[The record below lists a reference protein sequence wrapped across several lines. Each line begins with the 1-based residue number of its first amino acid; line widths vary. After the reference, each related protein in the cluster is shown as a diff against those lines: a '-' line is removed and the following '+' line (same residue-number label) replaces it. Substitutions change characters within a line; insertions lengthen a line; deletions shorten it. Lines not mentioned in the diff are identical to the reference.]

1 MYEYFVFIHA
11 EGFAMGRMSTD
22 EELEQS
28 VKDIEQ
34 EAYESTRTS

>member
-1 MYEYFVFIHA
+1 
-11 EGFAMGRMSTD
+11 MGKSTY

-28 VKDIEQ
+28 VKDIAQ